1 VSTEADSYDYRLR
14 EAALAWL
21 DERTRHGLENVSHV
35 ELSQFA
41 FEGRRVPLIDPQRGI
56 RKPVSLD
63 AALSLRTTF
72 TPPNQIPPYEDAEGA
87 DGLLRYKYR
96 GDDGGHPDNVAL
108 RRAMEQVRPLVW
120 FMGVAPGVFQAVY
133 PVWLTAEEPA
143 LHQFVVAVDAAQRF
157 MPMGPD
163 ISADQRRYSEHLTSV
178 RLHQPLFR
186 ARVLNAYSATC
197 AMCRLKHAELLD
209 AAHIL
214 SDKHR
219 LGLPVVPNG
228 LSLCK
233 IHHAAFDL
241 NIIGVRPDLVIEVQE
256 RVLAETD
263 GPMLR
268 HGIQEMAGA
277 TLLVPKARNA
287 RPDPERLEERYEEFR
302 AAG

>member
-56 RKPVSLD
+56 RKPASLD

-96 GDDGGHPDNVAL
+96 GDDGRHPDNVAL
-108 RRAMEQVRPLVW
+108 RHAMEQVRPLVW
-120 FMGVAPGVFQAVY
+120 
-133 PVWLTAEEPA
+133 
-143 LHQFVVAVDAAQRF
+143 
-157 MPMGPD
+157 
-163 ISADQRRYSEHLTSV
+163 
-178 RLHQPLFR
+178 
-186 ARVLNAYSATC
+186 
-197 AMCRLKHAELLD
+197 
-209 AAHIL
+209 
-214 SDKHR
+214 
-219 LGLPVVPNG
+219 
-228 LSLCK
+228 
-233 IHHAAFDL
+233 
-241 NIIGVRPDLVIEVQE
+241 
-256 RVLAETD
+256 
-263 GPMLR
+263 
-268 HGIQEMAGA
+268 AGA